1 MVRICLILLLTL
13 VPIIGSAEDLEY
25 DSYTVSDVN
34 EVFIDDATIDDSTID
49 DSTIHNATM
58 VTGRIRSIDFSE
70 GSTIISGFTYHF
82 GSASGSN
89 RCVVRMLGRDFG
101 AVELLQEN
109 MFVTVYYVQEPGRR
123 LAKLII
129 QTNAGEE
136 F

>member
-1 MVRICLILLLTL
+1 MIRICLILLLTL
-13 VPIIGSAEDLEY
+13 APIGYAEDLEY
-25 DSYTVSDVN
+25 DST
-34 EVFIDDATIDDSTID
+34 IDNATIDNATID
-49 DSTIHNATM
+49 NATM

-70 GSTIISGFTYHF
+70 GSTIVSGFTYHF
-82 GSASGSN
+82 GSAAGTN

-109 MFVTVYYVQEPGRR
+109 MFVKVYYVQDSGRR
-123 LAKLII
+123 LAKLIV

>member
-1 MVRICLILLLTL
+1 MIRICSILLLTL
-13 VPIIGSAEDLEY
+13 VPIVYAENLEY
-25 DSYTVSDVN
+25 DSYPVSDVSVVDVN
-34 EVFIDDATIDDSTID
+34 EVFIEDATIDGATIE
-49 DSTIHNATM
+49 NAIM

-70 GSTIISGFTYHF
+70 GSTIVSGFTYHF
-82 GSASGSN
+82 GSAGGSN

-109 MFVTVYYVQEPGRR
+109 MFVKVYYVQEPGRR

>member
-13 VPIIGSAEDLEY
+13 VPIGYAEDLEY
-25 DSYTVSDVN
+25 DSYPVSGASVVDVN
-34 EVFIDDATIDDSTID
+34 EVFIE
-49 DSTIHNATM
+49 NATM

-70 GSTIISGFTYHF
+70 GSTIVSGFTYHF
-82 GSASGSN
+82 GSASGGN

-109 MFVTVYYVQEPGRR
+109 MFVKVYYVQEPGRR

-136 F
+136 Y

>member
-1 MVRICLILLLTL
+1 MIRICLILLLTL
-13 VPIIGSAEDLEY
+13 APTGYAEDLEY
-25 DSYTVSDVN
+25 DSYPVSDNSVVDRN
-34 EVFIDDATIDDSTID
+34 EILTEDATIHDATIRD
-49 DSTIHNATM
+49 ATI
-58 VTGRIRSIDFSE
+58 VTGRIRSIDLSE

-82 GSASGSN
+82 GSAAGTN

-109 MFVTVYYVQEPGRR
+109 MFVKVYYVQDSGRR
-123 LAKLII
+123 LAKLIV

>member
-1 MVRICLILLLTL
+1 MNRICSILLATL
-13 VPIIGSAEDLEY
+13 VPIVYAENLEY
-25 DSYTVSDVN
+25 DSYPVSDVSVADMK
-34 EVFIDDATIDDSTID
+34 EVVIED
-49 DSTIHNATM
+49 ATM

-70 GSTIISGFTYHF
+70 GSTIVSGFTYHF
-82 GSASGSN
+82 GSAGGGN
-89 RCVVRMLGRDFG
+89 RCEVRMLGRDFG

-109 MFVTVYYVQEPGRR
+109 MFVKVYYVQEPGRR

>member
-1 MVRICLILLLTL
+1 MIRICSILLLTL
-13 VPIIGSAEDLEY
+13 VPIVYAENLEY
-25 DSYTVSDVN
+25 DSYPVSDVSVVDVN
-34 EVFIDDATIDDSTID
+34 EVFIEDATIDGATID
-49 DSTIHNATM
+49 SAAI

-70 GSTIISGFTYHF
+70 GSTIVSGFTYHF
-82 GSASGSN
+82 GSAGGSN

-109 MFVTVYYVQEPGRR
+109 MFVKVYYVQEPGRR

-129 QTNAGEE
+129 QTNSGEE

>member
-1 MVRICLILLLTL
+1 MVY
-13 VPIIGSAEDLEY
+13 AEDLVY
-25 DSYTVSDVN
+25 DSDPVSDFSVVDVN
-34 EVFIDDATIDDSTID
+34 EILIED
-49 DSTIHNATM
+49 ATM

-70 GSTIISGFTYHF
+70 GSSIVSGFTYHF
-82 GSASGSN
+82 GSATASD
-89 RCVVRMLGRDFG
+89 RCVVRTLGRDFG

-109 MFVTVYYVQEPGRR
+109 MFVKVYYIQESGRR